1 MRLLAT
7 SQCRVASAGSLLA
20 VCRQFVSVA
29 LATDLCR
36 TFGSRQRCGRI
47 HETVEKYGFEGCGMP
62 SNTRMLARM
71 FEALGKVIDGL
82 AIP

>member
-1 MRLLAT
+1 MSGL
-7 SQCRVASAGSLLA
+7 ASAGSLPA
-20 VCRQFVSVA
+20 VRRQFVSA
-29 LATDLCR
+29 APATDLCPA
-36 TFGSRQRCGRI
+36 FGSRRECGRI